1 MTKITPNSVT
11 FERDGKV
18 TTLECDT
25 ILNAVGFRANNQLED
40 LLEEIYDDVTVVGD
54 AVAPRK
60 ILTAVHEGYHAIR
73 VME

>member
-1 MTKITPNSVT
+1 MGHTSEYEVENI
-11 FERDGKV
+11 FIDR
-18 TTLECDT
+18 LEGIGYSFIKMDT
-25 ILNAVGFRANNQLED
+25 
-40 LLEEIYDDVTVVGD
+40 YDDVAVVGD